1 MAWVHQIKYLI
12 FSSRCWVWLPW
23 TCKKAQWRLAM
34 IGFVASIVTEL
45 MTGESLIHA
54 IELWQSHARSTYLMK
69 NMKVFSAIAVIT
81 LITTPAQA
89 SMRTKVP
96 NLLMEK
102 LYYAEGRQHKDHP
115 LHGSFSDLCC
125 GADSWGHQQ
134 SSYNEWIN
142 KALRSIKVTNK
153 PKPSKWVHIIS
164 LFNDISLSST
174 FKRPKQWW
182 FIGSSHSR

>member
-1 MAWVHQIKYLI
+1 MAKIVIAPWFGLIILIMAWVHQIKYLI
-12 FSSRCWVWLPW
+12 FSSRCWAWLPW

-125 GADSWGHQQ
+125 GADSWNHQQ

-142 KALRSIKVTNK
+142 KALRSIKVNK
-153 PKPSKWVHIIS
+153 
-164 LFNDISLSST
+164 
-174 FKRPKQWW
+174 
-182 FIGSSHSR
+182 